1 MQCVLSDEQLLQLL
15 HQDVPYGDLT
25 TDLLLDSQQ
34 RVEIVFSARQAMTLC
49 AIEEVA
55 RLCVIKGASVQLLA
69 ASGQQVELGCVLL
82 RAVGQCAELFALWK
96 VSQILLEWASGI
108 ASATHDLVIAAA
120 PVPVVCTRKQTPFTK
135 ALSVK
140 AVRAGGGAIH
150 RLGLSE
156 TLLLFAEHR
165 QFLRQSPEAILH
177 SLQQRAPEQRR
188 VVEVHD
194 LDDAKRWVQAG
205 AEVLQMD
212 KFTPEQVGACAD
224 YCREL
229 ALPVVLAAAGGV
241 TLANARD
248 YVAAGAKLLVT
259 SAPYHARPLDVQ
271 VRFYPV
277 E

>member
-1 MQCVLSDEQLLQLL
+1 MQSVLSDEQLVALLQ
-15 HQDVPYGDLT
+15 QDVPYGDLT
-25 TDLLLDSQQ
+25 TDLLLDPRQ
-34 RVEIVFSARQAMTLC
+34 RVTMLFSARQAMTLC
-49 AIEEVA
+49 AVEEMA
-55 RLCVIKGASVQLLA
+55 RLCTIRGASAQVLA
-69 ASGQQVELGCVLL
+69 DSGQQVAAGQAFL
-82 RAVGQCAELFALWK
+82 RVVGPCAEVFALWK
-96 VSQILLEWASGI
+96 ACQIVLEWASGI
-108 ASATHDLVIAAA
+108 ASATHDLVMAAA

-156 TLLLFAEHR
+156 SILLFAEHR
-165 QFLRQSPEAILH
+165 QFLTVEPEAILQL
-177 SLQQRAPEQRR
+177 LQQRAPEQRR

-194 LDDAKRWVQAG
+194 LADAQRWARAG

-212 KFTPEQVGACAD
+212 KFTPEQVRECAD
-224 YCREL
+224 YCHQH

-259 SAPYHARPLDVQ
+259 SAPYHAKPMDVK
-271 VRFYPV
+271 VTFSAV
-277 E
+277 